1 MRYSCAHWMSPP
13 MLSPDEARE
22 EAWREWMKFREG
34 EDQDAPGWRRL
45 HIAWNIGWDAR
56 GRYDDQRIAELVAAA
71 ERFKAANDA
80 LTELHEREAINST
93 KTDAEWAGLV
103 SDAWFEHDRA
113 RDALYAA
120 LRALGQSEEVKP

>member
-22 EAWREWMKFREG
+22 EAWRAWMKFREG

-56 GRYDDQRIAELVAAA
+56 GRYDEQRIAELDIPGPEECTCHAAYKD
-71 ERFKAANDA
+71 R
-80 LTELHEREAINST
+80 
-93 KTDAEWAGLV
+93 GLV
-103 SDAWFEHDRA
+103 APDCAYHEYEDLFK
-113 RDALYAA
+113 A
-120 LRALGQSEEVKP
+120 LRALGQLEEVKQ